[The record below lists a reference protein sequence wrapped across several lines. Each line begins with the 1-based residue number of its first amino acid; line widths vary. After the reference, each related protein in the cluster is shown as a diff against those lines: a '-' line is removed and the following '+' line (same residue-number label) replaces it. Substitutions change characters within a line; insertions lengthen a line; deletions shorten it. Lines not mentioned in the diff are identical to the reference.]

1 MKTFNKKANFN
12 YKLENDRIEAGLVLS
27 GGEAKAVRTGH
38 ADLTSSYAKVLD
50 GELYLVNAK
59 IPILGAKDYDPGR
72 SRKLLLHKS
81 ELLSLVT
88 RASQQKLLLVPISLY
103 TKGHFIKTELAL
115 GKAKHKFEK
124 KNSIKAKDIQR
135 DIELALKG

>member
-1 MKTFNKKANFN
+1 MKTFNKKAHFN

-50 GELYLVNAK
+50 GELYLVNTK
-59 IPILGAKDYDPGR
+59 IPILGAKNYDPGR

-103 TKGHFIKTELAL
+103 TKGHFIKAELAL
-115 GKAKHKFEK
+115 GKAKRKFEK
-124 KNSIKAKDIQR
+124 KDSIKAKDIQR